1 MTDIISTGIIAL
13 HLNIVIFVLYRN
25 EESDTGVVIY
35 LDVINYVVFFPGY
48 ATPLIQIYN
57 INLWEILDSY

>member
-1 MTDIISTGIIAL
+1 MTDIISTGIVAL

-35 LDVINYVVFFPGY
+35 LDVINYVVFFSGY
-48 ATPLIQIYN
+48 VTPLIQIYN

>member
-35 LDVINYVVFFPGY
+35 LDVINYVVFFSGY

-57 INLWEILDSY
+57 INL